1 MDDHILFRGDTVEE
15 LAEKMGCDPAVLKAT
30 FDRYNEL
37 CDMGFDEDFGK
48 DPSKLTKVD
57 QPPFYASRI
66 RCGMLVTIYGLNCD
80 AHSRVCDEKDVPLPG
95 LYAVGNVQGNFF
107 TDSYP
112 ILIPGISHGR
122 GVTIGR
128 ILGQALAKGEEL

>member
-1 MDDHILFRGDTVEE
+1 M
-15 LAEKMGCDPAVLKAT
+15 
-30 FDRYNEL
+30 
-37 CDMGFDEDFGK
+37 
-48 DPSKLTKVD
+48 D

-66 RCGMLVTIYGLNCD
+66 RCGMLVTIYGLNCN
-80 AHSRVCDEKDVPLPG
+80 AHSQVCDENDVPVPG

-122 GVTIGR
+122 CVTIGR
-128 ILGQALAKGEEL
+128 ILGQALARGEEL